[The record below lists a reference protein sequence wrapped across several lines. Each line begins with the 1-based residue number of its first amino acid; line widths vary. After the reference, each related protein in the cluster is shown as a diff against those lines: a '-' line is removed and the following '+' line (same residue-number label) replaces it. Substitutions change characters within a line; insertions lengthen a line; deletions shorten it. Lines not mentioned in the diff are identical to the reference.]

1 MSRTGPGA
9 RSVQER
15 GARVVPL
22 VPGTHEERARA
33 DDVAEPAVVDEAAA
47 RLQPPA
53 HERVGRAA
61 DPQARGVGDGQELEA
76 LRERRGEGLLGVD
89 VLARLQRGKVE
100 RRVGV
105 RGREVEDD
113 VDLVVREQLAGRRVR
128 LRQPVLRRLAA
139 SLVEVAAGAAD
150 HADDVAVAREV
161 GEVDVADVADP
172 HDPDAERVHVLRA
185 PLPGAPGGAPGARC
199 VAATAIRIAW
209 SASRAVHGLG
219 ISRRA
224 TRRNASSSA
233 LYAASNRVEERGPGG
248 TRQRRGVRLQRA
260 DRRPPVEADR
270 HRIPRADDLHPDV
283 VAEGVVAGLPEDRER
298 AVGERQDG
306 RARVDVAVLGE
317 HGKPAHRARRV
328 DLGDLLAGHPAQG
341 VEVVD
346 RGVPEQP
353 AGDRDVRVGRRLVV
367 ARDQPDEVDRP
378 ELAALDQSPRLHVG
392 RVEAPLEADLDDR
405 PGGLRLVDERDRLLE
420 VERERLL
427 DEDRET
433 GVDRP
438 AHERGVGVRRRR
450 HEHRVGRAERLVDG
464 RGDAPADLRRG
475 RRGAIGVDVVD
486 DDLVDARLRR
496 HEPSVQRAD
505 PARPEERDPHRVSRR
520 GRRGWAGRCRGSC
533 PAGRGTRP
541 TKPRRVRADAP

>member
-1 MSRTGPGA
+1 MTVASAPDANRSDAGDVGVDLDRERLAAARAVLDRPSRGRPGRHRRHRPDRAEEREQRRDVVRADVEDRAGA

-61 DPQARGVGDGQELEA
+61 HPQARGVGDGQELAA
-76 LRERRGEGLLGVD
+76 LRERRGEGLLRVD
-89 VLARLQRGKVE
+89 VLARLQRGEVE
-100 RRVGV
+100 RRVGI
-105 RGREVEDD
+105 RGREVEHD
-113 VDLVVREQLAGRRVR
+113 VDLVVREQLVGRRVR

-172 HDPDAERVHVLRA
+172 DDPDAERVHVLRA
-185 PLPGAPGGAPGARC
+185 PLPGAPGGAPGASV

-224 TRRNASSSA
+224 TRRNARSSA

-248 TRQRRGVRLQRA
+248 TCQRRGLRLQRA

-298 AVGERQDG
+298 AVGEGEDG
-306 RARVDVAVLGE
+306 RARVDVAVLRE
-317 HGKPAHRARRV
+317 H
-328 DLGDLLAGHPAQG
+328 
-341 VEVVD
+341 
-346 RGVPEQP
+346 
-353 AGDRDVRVGRRLVV
+353 
-367 ARDQPDEVDRP
+367 
-378 ELAALDQSPRLHVG
+378 
-392 RVEAPLEADLDDR
+392 
-405 PGGLRLVDERDRLLE
+405 
-420 VERERLL
+420 
-427 DEDRET
+427 RET
-433 GVDRP
+433 LAPRP
-438 AHERGVGVRRRR
+438 
-450 HEHRVGRAERLVDG
+450 
-464 RGDAPADLRRG
+464 
-475 RRGAIGVDVVD
+475 
-486 DDLVDARLRR
+486 
-496 HEPSVQRAD
+496 
-505 PARPEERDPHRVSRR
+505 
-520 GRRGWAGRCRGSC
+520 
-533 PAGRGTRP
+533 
-541 TKPRRVRADAP
+541 PRRPR